1 MNKYAVIV
9 GIEYKNLKEKIPNI
23 LSRIYDIRKKLVDN
37 EGYIYRNITILTD
50 TNTGKGAFYESLYK
64 PTKVHIF
71 REIERI
77 CKKSYSFIDN
87 FEFKFFYIG
96 HGRNIYHSINHSN
109 DECIVP
115 ICGNI
120 IITDEIEH
128 ILRAFNTNSNIEVI
142 LDNHLCMNRFKFLN
156 NYHDSIILDRK
167 EKPFIK
173 VYSQVYMNE
182 LSNNEF
188 INMINLNGNIIEQYW
203 ENKNMIKNIFKN

>member
-96 HGRNIYHSINHSN
+96 HGRNIYDSINYSN
-109 DECIVP
+109 DECMIP

-128 ILRAFNTNSNIEVI
+128 LLRAFNTNSNIEVI
-142 LDNHLCMNRFKFLN
+142 LDNYLCMNRFKFLN
-156 NYHDSIILDRK
+156 NYHESVILDRK
-167 EKPFIK
+167 DKPFIK

-188 INMINLNGNIIEQYW
+188 VDMINLTGNLIEQYW
-203 ENKNMIKNIFKN
+203 ENKNIIKNVFKN